1 MEFLRV
7 SPPRDRLPELVIRG
21 AKPSEVFHLFE
32 ASTAHFQALY
42 PSESNHLLGPEEFEQ
57 RGALLLGAEIEDL
70 FIACVGLIPQPQSR
84 YGEVKRLFVDPAWRG
99 QGIARL
105 LMQALEKEATKIAIT
120 TLQLESGSNEL
131 GALTLYRSLGYEEC
145 APFGSYSLDPN
156 SVFFEKFLPENPD

>member
-7 SPPRDRLPELVIRG
+7 SSPRVRLLDAVIRR
-21 AKPSEVFHLFE
+21 AKPSEVRHLFD
-32 ASTAHFQALY
+32 ASTKHFHALY
-42 PSESNHLLGPEEFEQ
+42 PSESNHLVSSEEFEED
-57 RGALLLGAEIEDL
+57 GAVLLGAEIKDL
-70 FIACVGLIPQPQSR
+70 FVGCVGLIPQPQSR
-84 YGEVKRLFVDPAWRG
+84 YGEIKRLFVDPAYRG

-105 LMQALEKEATKIAIT
+105 LMEALEKEATSVAMT